1 MFFRTLLG
9 LDVIW
14 LLFYASITIAIYA
27 TPSSTVDNRV
37 VVFRLGTHIA
47 TTLSLMYI
55 IYQRKYYRHPLVLV
69 FAFETFRDVI
79 NTIEIGVFSNIQGG
93 LYVAAIV
100 CGSLQTFV
108 SFFALINTLLF

>member
-9 LDVIW
+9 LDIIW
-14 LLFYASITIAIYA
+14 LLFYVSITIAIYA
-27 TPSSTVDNRV
+27 TPSATVDMRV

-47 TTLSLMYI
+47 TTLSLMYV
-55 IYQRKYYRHPLVLV
+55 IYQRKIYRNPLALV

-93 LYVAAIV
+93 LYVASLV
-100 CGSLQTFV
+100 CGSLQTMV
-108 SFFALINTLLF
+108 SFFSLINTLLF